1 MDISLKEASFEFQ
14 GNGGFARPSESGEQ
28 NSCRTVSERRA
39 SFLRTHT
46 GSLVGQ
52 NGPGLGFPMC
62 RGGLSRKP
70 DHPRSHGDIGQP
82 IDDDKRASSAVVFII
97 IENHW
102 GTGAN
107 GHPCDFV
114 EFQA

>member
-82 IDDDKRASSAVVFII
+82 VDDDKRQFRGCFH
-97 IENHW
+97 NHREPL
-102 GTGAN
+102 
-107 GHPCDFV
+107 GHWCERPPVRFR
-114 EFQA
+114 